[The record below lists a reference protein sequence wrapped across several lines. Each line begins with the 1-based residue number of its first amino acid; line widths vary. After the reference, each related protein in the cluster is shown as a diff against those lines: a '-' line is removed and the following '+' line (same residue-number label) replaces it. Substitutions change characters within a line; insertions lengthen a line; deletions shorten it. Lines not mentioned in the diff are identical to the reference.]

1 MKKGYHK
8 GQELTMSE
16 LGLGLSLE
24 ELAGQPLELFAREG
38 AKLLLMVGLEEEV
51 NGFLKR
57 RPYERNHDGD
67 FCGYRNGHRERQVS
81 CGAGEIEVAMPR
93 VSDTREAF
101 HSQLLEAWQRR
112 SKLLEETIPLLY
124 VEGLS
129 TRDFKRALKPL
140 WGKSG
145 LSRSSISRANR
156 ALKEAFNN
164 WRRRDLSLEE
174 IIYLFLDGIY
184 LGVRGNSR
192 DMEAVLVAH
201 GITRQGKRVVL
212 HLSLGGRESTESWK
226 GVLNDLV
233 ERGLRRPQLLI
244 TDGNQGLLKA
254 IKDIWP
260 EVPRQRCA
268 VHRIRNVLARVPKKR
283 QDEVRK
289 ALHRIFY
296 AACLDDARDEAR
308 QFLSHYGREFP
319 TACET
324 LATHLEE
331 CLTFYR
337 FPERHWKHIRTSN
350 VIERAFKEVKRRT
363 RVVGRFP
370 NETSALVMVFSL
382 LEEERVKWQK
392 VGMRAED
399 IAWIEE
405 ASKAL
410 EQEPIKL
417 EFLEEVLVT

>member
-16 LGLGLSLE
+16 LGLSLE
-24 ELAGQPLELFAREG
+24 ELSGQPLELFAREG
-38 AKLLLMVGLEEEV
+38 AKLLLTVALEEEV
-51 NGFLKR
+51 TDRLMR
-57 RPYERNHDGD
+57 RPYERSQGKVL
-67 FCGYRNGHRERQVS
+67 GYRNGHRDRQVS
-81 CGAGEIEVAMPR
+81 CGAGEIEVAVPR
-93 VSDTREAF
+93 VSDTGEAF

-129 TRDFKRALKPL
+129 TRDFNRALKPL

-192 DMEAVLVAH
+192 DVEAVLVAH
-201 GITRQGKRVVL
+201 GITRGGKRVVL

-226 GVLNDLV
+226 GVLNDLM

-244 TDGNQGLLKA
+244 TDGNPGLLKA

-283 QDEVRK
+283 QNEVRK

-296 AACLDDARDEAR
+296 AACLDDARGEAK
-308 QFLSHYGREFP
+308 QFLSHYSREFP

-324 LATHLEE
+324 FATHLEE

-410 EQEPIKL
+410 EQEPLKL
-417 EFLEEVLVT
+417 EFLEEVLVA

>member
-1 MKKGYHK
+1 MPMEKGYHK
-8 GQELTMSE
+8 RQELTMSE
-16 LGLGLSLE
+16 LGLSLE

-51 NGFLKR
+51 TAALMR
-57 RPYERNHDGD
+57 RPYERSQGKVV
-67 FCGYRNGHRERQVS
+67 GYRNGHRDRQVS
-81 CGAGEIEVAMPR
+81 CGAGIIEVAVPR
-93 VSDTREAF
+93 VSDTEETFR
-101 HSQLLEAWQRR
+101 SQLLETWQRR

-129 TRDFKRALKPL
+129 TRDFKRALKSL

-145 LSRSSISRANR
+145 LSRSSVSRANK
-156 ALKEAFNN
+156 ALKEAFSN

-174 IIYLFLDGIY
+174 IIYLFLDGVY
-184 LGVRGNSR
+184 LGVRGNCR
-192 DMEAVLVAH
+192 GKEAVLVAH
-201 GITRQGKRVVL
+201 GITRQGKRIVL
-212 HLSLGGRESTESWK
+212 HLSLGGKESTESWK
-226 GVLNDLV
+226 GALNDLV
-233 ERGLRRPQLLI
+233 ERGLSRPQLII

-260 EVPRQRCA
+260 EVARQRCA
-268 VHRIRNVLARVPKKR
+268 VHRIRNVLARVPKKK

-289 ALHRIFY
+289 AVTRIFY
-296 AACLDDARDEAR
+296 AACLDDARDEAKR
-308 QFLSHYGREFP
+308 FLSRYSREFP

-324 LATHLEE
+324 LARHLEE

-350 VIERAFKEVKRRT
+350 IIERSFKEVKRRT

-382 LEEERVKWQK
+382 LEEERMKWQK

-399 IAWIEE
+399 IAWVEE

-410 EQEPIKL
+410 EQEPIRL
-417 EFLEEVLVT
+417 EFMEEMLVA